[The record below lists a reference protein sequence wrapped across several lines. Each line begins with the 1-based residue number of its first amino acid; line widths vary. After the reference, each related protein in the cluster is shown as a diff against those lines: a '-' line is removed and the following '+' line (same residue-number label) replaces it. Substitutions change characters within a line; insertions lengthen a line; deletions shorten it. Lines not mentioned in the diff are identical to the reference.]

1 MAIITKEMS
10 LEELLMAKAICNV
23 RIRVLTRENLKI
35 QNYMEKAP
43 FQYKVEPIVFLDN
56 LPTAFL
62 SINLTSICSKSPL
75 QKKKKTIQKLQE
87 KKMLKRVAVLQLMKE
102 KELVTLSR

>member
-1 MAIITKEMS
+1 
-10 LEELLMAKAICNV
+10 MAKAIYNV

-43 FQYKVEPIVFLDN
+43 FQYKVGPIVFQDN

-62 SINLTSICSKSPL
+62 NINLTSICSKSPI
-75 QKKKKTIQKLQE
+75 QKKKKTIQKLLE
-87 KKMLKRVAVLQLMKE
+87 KKMLKKVVVLQLMKE
-102 KELVTLSR
+102 KEQVTQSK